1 MWWNL
6 DRAGRPD
13 DRLLHCGEPV
23 QTFTPIPQRS
33 NEPRTWLRGSMAQR
47 APFFA
52 TAYEL
57 PPRALARRPCA
68 AGQEDRAS
76 RGLCFEGVGGSGAPV
91 AGPRCAVLVHCAPND
106 HGLLGG
112 PVRIRALARVCAHAC
127 LRVHACAREIVQVE
141 EGHDK
146 WALNIWFRERPA
158 PAAPDQVT
166 VRPSEE
172 VL

>member
-1 MWWNL
+1 M
-6 DRAGRPD
+6 
-13 DRLLHCGEPV
+13 
-23 QTFTPIPQRS
+23 
-33 NEPRTWLRGSMAQR
+33 
-47 APFFA
+47 
-52 TAYEL
+52 
-57 PPRALARRPCA
+57 
-68 AGQEDRAS
+68 
-76 RGLCFEGVGGSGAPV
+76 

-158 PAAPDQVT
+158 PAAPDQVS